1 MRNIIVA
8 ALILAQVA
16 LLLVMAIGRETIV
29 RHGERV
35 WLRTSPVDPRDI
47 FRGDYVRLNYDISRL
62 PRALWGDAV
71 TTSVQDKANRTRY
84 LREKTLYVSLERGPK
99 DVATA
104 IKADLTPPARGL
116 FIRGAFQPGRG
127 WRLGDK
133 VPTFLNDL
141 RYGIESY
148 FVEQGSGLELERGRP
163 EGINGT
169 LRVPL
174 DIEVAISK
182 RGEAVIL
189 RHRWAEALVIGHEM
203 STVKAAGENSEYR
216 LLSLQVYRSP
226 AADETALLLPD
237 DLRTLS
243 LACGQQR
250 IAICPDAGKDAAERP
265 FTQDDVRVIPPLQ
278 EYKDIVKIPVARY
291 HSGQWLSADGSRVL
305 GHSEHEWQIAIV
317 YDPPAVPLGLPAEL
331 LPGLYR
337 RRLLSD
343 NAWWI
348 DLDAN

>member
-1 MRNIIVA
+1 MRKIMVA
-8 ALILAQVA
+8 GIILAQVA

-29 RHGERV
+29 RRGERV
-35 WLRTSPVDPRDI
+35 WLRTSPVDPRDL

-62 PRALWGDAV
+62 PRALWSDAV
-71 TTSVQDKANRTRY
+71 ATSVQDQANRTRY
-84 LREKTLYVSLERGPK
+84 LREKTLYVSLERGPQ

-116 FIRGAFQPGRG
+116 FIRGAFRPGRG

-148 FVEQGSGLELERGRP
+148 YVEQGSGRELERGRP

-203 STVKAAGENSEYR
+203 KVIAEDKKDSYK

-226 AADETALLLPD
+226 EAGERALLLPD
-237 DLRTLS
+237 DLRTLT

-250 IAICPDAGKDAAERP
+250 FAISPDAGKDAAERP
-265 FTQDDVRVIPPLQ
+265 FTQDDVRVIPPLLAA
-278 EYKDIVKIPVARY
+278 KDIVKIPVARY
-291 HSGQWLSADGSRVL
+291 QQGQWLSADGSRVL
-305 GHSEHEWQIAIV
+305 GHSEDDWQIAIV
-317 YDPPAVPLGLPAEL
+317 YDPPTTPPGLPADL
-331 LPGLYR
+331 LPGLCR

-343 NAWWI
+343 NAWWT
-348 DLDAN
+348 DLDAD